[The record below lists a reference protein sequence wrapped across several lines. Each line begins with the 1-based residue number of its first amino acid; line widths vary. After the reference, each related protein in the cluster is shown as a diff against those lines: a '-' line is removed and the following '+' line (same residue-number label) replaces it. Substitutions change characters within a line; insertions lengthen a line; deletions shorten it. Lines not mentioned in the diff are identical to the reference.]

1 MIHYVF
7 STVRPLWWTNKR
19 KEVND
24 FSYVAMVFYLE
35 LRALGN
41 DDHPSEYVF
50 SQILVLSWRISY
62 CHRRLANNVFCCGD
76 AIVIVNPIFCHN
88 P

>member
-24 FSYVAMVFYLE
+24 FSYVAIVFYLQPRVPE
-35 LRALGN
+35 N
-41 DDHPSEYVF
+41 DDHLYEYVF
-50 SQILVLSWRISY
+50 SHFLVLSWRIAY
-62 CHRRLANNVFCCGD
+62 CHHRLL
-76 AIVIVNPIFCHN
+76 
-88 P
+88 